1 LVNGALKIDVV
12 FIGVVSFIFLFLV
25 AGVTGM

>member
-1 LVNGALKIDVV
+1 MNSAIKLDAAFL
-12 FIGVVSFIFLFLV
+12 GVVSFLFFFLV

>member
-1 LVNGALKIDVV
+1 MNSAIKFDAALLGI
-12 FIGVVSFIFLFLV
+12 ISFLFFFLV

>member
-1 LVNGALKIDVV
+1 MNSAIKLDAAFLAI
-12 FIGVVSFIFLFLV
+12 ISFLFFFLV